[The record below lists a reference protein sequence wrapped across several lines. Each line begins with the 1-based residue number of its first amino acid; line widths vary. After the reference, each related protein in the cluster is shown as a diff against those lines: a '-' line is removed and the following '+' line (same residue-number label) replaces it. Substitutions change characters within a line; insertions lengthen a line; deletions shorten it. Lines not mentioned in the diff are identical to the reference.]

1 MLTDCFTILLGPQ
14 HDLIAEILS
23 YIVYDTRDLAELR
36 LISHEWNAK
45 VIPFVLP
52 SCGFIRHCYQ
62 HDWFLHMLLDIDK
75 RYKNRIKND
84 IELRLEAMM
93 RKALQNGEESD
104 DDEEELEIFGLMG
117 FTQDQLLVPEGLAI
131 ADGCIPES
139 LHAALM
145 QQIDALADGTDAD
158 YHPHSNGIVRD
169 LVHPALYAYVK
180 NVSAKLP
187 CDPIPPAGIGAVASE
202 QASSAPK
209 DYWGRKYESSSKYQW
224 LPTYFEIGADGSC
237 TINDY
242 INNLVPRSQYEP
254 LYTSL
259 AALFSH
265 ALPLIESVFSYGR
278 VVRPLIRDNDLD
290 EDEGV
295 WFDEEDLDDSQLFP
309 FEEEYHSLRG
319 QKLQVITKIVDYEL
333 NPGQSYEGVWHV
345 EGMSHE
351 EIVATAIYFIH
362 RDDDIEGGDLLFQR
376 AFHMREALFMQKEFG
391 QVFGLVKDMVAAEGL
406 MPLGKVE
413 TLPKRFVVFPNSHVH
428 KVTKMENKAASP
440 LTDTNDSDSVQKR
453 RIVVF
458 FLVNP
463 EKRIV
468 STREIPPQQTEAGGS
483 MSREDAMKHRL
494 ELMKERKYQKQDW
507 NVRKIELCEH

>member
-1 MLTDCFTILLGPQ
+1 MTTNNSPDQPSQQSKRLRNSSEYTILLGSQ
-14 HDLIAEILS
+14 HALCAEILS
-23 YIVYDTRDLAELR
+23 YIVYNTRDLAQLR

-45 VIPFVLP
+45 VIPYVLP
-52 SCGFIRHCYQ
+52 SCGFISHCYE
-62 HDWFLHMLLDIDK
+62 DNAFID
-75 RYKNRIKND
+75 RL
-84 IELRLEAMM
+84 IEI
-93 RKALQNGEESD
+93 QYD
-104 DDEEELEIFGLMG
+104 YDDEEDDNVINDLITS
-117 FTQDQLLVPEGLAI
+117 TQNQLLVPEGLAI
-131 ADGCIPES
+131 ADGFIPES

-180 NVSAKLP
+180 NVSANLP
-187 CDPIPPAGIGAVASE
+187 CDPIPPAGIGAMASVE
-202 QASSAPK
+202 DEDASSTPK

-224 LPTYFEIGADGSC
+224 LPTYFDIGADGSC
-237 TINDY
+237 TIKDY
-242 INNLVPRSQYEP
+242 INNLVPRAQYEP
-254 LYTSL
+254 LYSSL

-265 ALPLIESVFSYGR
+265 ALPLIESVYSYGR
-278 VVRPLIRDNDLD
+278 VVRPLIRDNDRD
-290 EDEGV
+290 DD
-295 WFDEEDLDDSQLFP
+295 DEEEEWLDDLDLDPCQLNP
-309 FEEEYHSLRG
+309 FKEKYHSLRG

-362 RDDDIEGGDLLFQR
+362 RDDDIAGGDLFFQR
-376 AFHMREALFMQKEFG
+376 AFHMREAVNMQEAFG
-391 QVFGLVKDMVAAEGL
+391 QVYGLVYDVVAERG
-406 MPLGKVE
+406 MRPLGKVE

-428 KVTKMENKAASP
+428 KVSKMENKNAASP
-440 LTDTNDSDSVQKR
+440 LTDTNDTNSVQKR

-468 STREIPPQQTEAGGS
+468 STREVPPQQAEAGGS
-483 MSREDAMKHRL
+483 MSREDALKHRL
-494 ELMKERKYQKQDW
+494 ELMKERKYHKQDW

>member
-1 MLTDCFTILLGPQ
+1 M
-14 HDLIAEILS
+14 
-23 YIVYDTRDLAELR
+23 
-36 LISHEWNAK
+36 
-45 VIPFVLP
+45 
-52 SCGFIRHCYQ
+52 
-62 HDWFLHMLLDIDK
+62 
-75 RYKNRIKND
+75 
-84 IELRLEAMM
+84 
-93 RKALQNGEESD
+93 
-104 DDEEELEIFGLMG
+104 
-117 FTQDQLLVPEGLAI
+117 
-131 ADGCIPES
+131 
-139 LHAALM
+139 
-145 QQIDALADGTDAD
+145 
-158 YHPHSNGIVRD
+158 
-169 LVHPALYAYVK
+169 
-180 NVSAKLP
+180 
-187 CDPIPPAGIGAVASE
+187 PPAGILGTNHGAEGAMSWK
-202 QASSAPK
+202 ASSTTK

-265 ALPLIESVFSYGR
+265 ALPLIESVLSYGR
-278 VVRPLIRDNDLD
+278 VVRPLIRDDD
-290 EDEGV
+290 EEDETI
-295 WFDEEDLDDSQLFP
+295 WFDEDDFDDSQLYP

-319 QKLQVITKIVDYEL
+319 QKLHFITKLVDYEL
-333 NPGQSYEGVWHV
+333 NPGQSYEGVWYV
-345 EGMSHE
+345 EGMSHK

-376 AFHMREALFMQKEFG
+376 AFHTREALFMQKEFG

-507 NVRKIELCEH
+507 NVRAIELCEH